1 MVGMDGARGNGSPD
15 YGASC
20 AWCEH
25 TRGIGANEDD
35 DILRTIGGRFGRATA
50 QAAHDALHDPIF
62 VSIRDDYETP
72 FPGEWWEGTDGDSES
87 PAIDKTT
94 LLSLIRLCNAM
105 SAISV
110 IEPSDVTAGKRKS
123 EKEWIRWQRCATL
136 IRTAASMDRGRASH
150 VRAERYA
157 AAVIVDPDPV
167 SESNKGMDPAL
178 HLNDA
183 SLLLETIAA
192 IKGAW
197 PQEHEETIH
206 DHLPVLS
213 RMLRDGAAADEIKE
227 TVAILGAWD
236 KSALMQFALEPCTH
250 PDMDA
255 IRTVLSLYRME
266 SDPDSVTG
274 WHGKWDDGE
283 DWEHWRAPVA
293 KAIAQAG
300 MRYAGGAAIDAHG
313 ENGETAMNR
322 AVTMLTGALE
332 QHDGKP
338 LAKPAAYRD
347 MITIVSYAARSAI
360 DDPDAMDMICMMART
375 AKTIEDGNDG
385 EAFFDPVAGYTRFN
399 PIDPILDRKGEGM
412 RTLAE
417 AATMVED
424 GLPAAFV
431 IETMF
436 AAMGIDTR
444 T

>member
-1 MVGMDGARGNGSPD
+1 MVGMDGARGNGSAD

-20 AWCEH
+20 AWCEY
-25 TRGIGANEDD
+25 TRGIGTNEDD
-35 DILRTIGGRFGRATA
+35 DILKTIGGRFGRATA

-62 VSIRDDYETP
+62 VSIRDDYETT
-72 FPGEWWEGTDGDSES
+72 FPGEWWEGADGDSES

-94 LLSLIRLCNAM
+94 LLSLIRLCKAM

-110 IEPSDVTAGKRKS
+110 IEPDDGVAGNKKS

-157 AAVIVDPDPV
+157 AAVIVDPNPV
-167 SESNKGMDPAL
+167 SESNKGMNPAL
-178 HLNDA
+178 HLDDA
-183 SLLLETIAA
+183 GLLLETIAA

-206 DHLPVLS
+206 NHLPVLS
-213 RMLRDGAAADEIKE
+213 RMLRDGATADEIKE
-227 TVAILGAWD
+227 TVTILSDCG

-255 IRTVLSLYRME
+255 IRTVLSFYRME
-266 SDPDSVTG
+266 SNPNDVTG
-274 WHGKWDDGE
+274 WYGTWDEGE
-283 DWEHWRAPVA
+283 DWERWRAPVA
-293 KAIAQAG
+293 KAIALAG
-300 MRYAGGAAIDAHG
+300 MRYVGGTAIDAHG
-313 ENGETAMNR
+313 ENGETAMDR

-332 QHDGKP
+332 QHDRKP
-338 LAKPAAYRD
+338 LVEPAGYRD

-375 AKTIEDGNDG
+375 AKTIKDGNDV
-385 EAFFDPVAGYTRFN
+385 EAFFDPVAGYTCFD
-399 PIDPILDRKGEGM
+399 PIDPVLERKGEGM

-417 AATMVED
+417 AATMIED
-424 GLPAAFV
+424 GLPTHFV

-436 AAMGIDTR
+436 AAMGINSYM
-444 T
+444 